1 MSELRPLSVVTGASS
16 GIGYELATL
25 CARDGMD
32 LIIAADRPE
41 IVEAAQGLRQHGVE
55 VQHLQVDLSTTDGV
69 DQLVDLVGG
78 RAVDHLI
85 ANAGHGL
92 GHAFLDENWDE
103 ARHVVDTNVTGTIY
117 LIHRLGPAMVERGSG
132 HVINIGSIVG
142 SEVAPK

>member
-25 CARDGMD
+25 CAKDGMN
-32 LIIAADRPE
+32 LVIAADRPE
-41 IVEAAQGLRQHGVE
+41 IVEAAQALRQHGVE

-78 RAVDHLI
+78 RPVEHLL

-92 GHAFLDENWDE
+92 GHAFLEEDWGE
-103 ARHVVDTNVTGTIY
+103 ARKVIDTNVTGTAY
-117 LIHRLGPAMVERGSG
+117 
-132 HVINIGSIVG
+132 
-142 SEVAPK
+142 